1 MGLLSKEQNNALD
14 KAGIKKEQVK
24 IVVHNL
30 EELINAKKVNK
41 AVVEIVVHNLVSSE
55 AFRGMNN
62 KNNDAIS
69 MPAIVSIGEV

>member
-1 MGLLSKEQNNALD
+1 MGLLSKEQNNALE

-30 EELINAKKVNK
+30 EELIKAKKVNK

-55 AFRGMNN
+55 AFRKKFFNN
-62 KNNDAIS
+62 PKE
-69 MPAIVSIGEV
+69 SIMEANPQPSP